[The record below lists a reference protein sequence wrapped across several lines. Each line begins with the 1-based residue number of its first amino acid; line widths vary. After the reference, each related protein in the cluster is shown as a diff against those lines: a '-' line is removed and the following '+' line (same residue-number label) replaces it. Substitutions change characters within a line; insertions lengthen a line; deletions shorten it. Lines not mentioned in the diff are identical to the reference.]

1 MNCFSQIETDYG
13 KTEGLVEWER
23 KKQREEEREKGNMR
37 GRKGGWEADRVES
50 GLSSKIA
57 LASYIHPLI
66 S

>member
-1 MNCFSQIETDYG
+1 M
-13 KTEGLVEWER
+13 EWER

-37 GRKGGWEADRVES
+37 GRTGGWEADRVES

>member
-1 MNCFSQIETDYG
+1 MG
-13 KTEGLVEWER
+13 KQRGWWSGKERDRNGER
-23 KKQREEEREKGNMR
+23 KKETGNMR

-50 GLSSKIA
+50 GLSAKVA